1 MTPPAYLVDIGHGAE
16 IYVWA
21 VHVPGWQQLGWQL
34 LSQVDSMLNVA
45 ALQEG
50 QEPTPL
56 LSEELAAVPTAELM
70 DYGAMTKAEII
81 EHCSTHYGVLLDAT
95 LTKAALVHEA
105 QLLSS
110 SQPLPDALMDDL
122 MT

>member
-1 MTPPAYLVDIGHGAE
+1 MNTNWTLLSKDGAE

-34 LSQVDSMLNVA
+34 LSHVDSMLRVA
-45 ALQEG
+45 DLEAG
-50 QEPTPL
+50 R
-56 LSEELAAVPTAELM
+56 AAELVGNKLPPFPTEAL
-70 DYGAMTKAEII
+70 DYSAMTKAEII
-81 EHCSTHYGVLLDAT
+81 EHCSNHYGVLLDSA
-95 LTKAALVHEA
+95 LTKAALVNEA
-105 QLLSS
+105 QSLSS